1 MVLVSKAEK
10 RAIFT
15 YLLKEGVIVVRKDSY
30 LPRHQSITDVPNLKV
45 MMIVKSLV
53 SQGYLNQVF
62 NWQWNY
68 YTVTNKG
75 VTFLAKALGVNA
87 NVVPSTY
94 KQKKT
99 AVTAPKGDAED
110 VKGDAAGDGAAAEG
124 ETPGPMGRGAR

>member
-1 MVLVSKAEK
+1 MVLVSKTEK
-10 RAIFT
+10 RAIYT

-30 LPRHQSITDVPNLKV
+30 LPRHQSISDVPNLKV

-99 AVTAPKGDAED
+99 AVTAPKVDAED
-110 VKGDAAGDGAAAEG
+110 DKPAVGGEAAADG
-124 ETPGPMGRGAR
+124 ETPGPMGRGGR